1 MKQYGLIGFPLSHSF
16 SKKFFTDKFKNEQ
29 LSGCSYELYPLRSID
44 ELPDLLRN
52 TPNLSGLN
60 VTIPYKESVI
70 PFLTTSAPVVQDI
83 GACNCI
89 RVAEGVLHGY
99 NTDVIGFEQTLV
111 PHLRPH
117 HQKALILGTGG
128 AAKAVAWVL
137 KKHQIQFQYV
147 SRQKN
152 PQTIEYEEI
161 SKEVL
166 DRFTIVIN
174 TTPLG
179 MQPNVNASPSVN
191 CNWMNHQ
198 HLCID
203 LIYNPAKTVFLE
215 AAEKAGAT
223 IENGLKMLEIQAEE
237 SWKIWNNGGTSI

>member
-1 MKQYGLIGFPLSHSF
+1 
-16 SKKFFTDKFKNEQ
+16 
-29 LSGCSYELYPLRSID
+29 
-44 ELPDLLRN
+44 
-52 TPNLSGLN
+52 
-60 VTIPYKESVI
+60 
-70 PFLTTSAPVVQDI
+70 VQDI

-89 RVAEGVLHGY
+89 RVEEGVLHGY

-117 HQKALILGTGG
+117 HKKALILGTGG

-137 KKHQIQFQYV
+137 KKHQIEFQYV
-147 SRQKN
+147 SRQKSS
-152 PQTIEYEEI
+152 QTIEYEEV

-166 DRFTIVIN
+166 KNYTIVIN

-191 CNWMNHQ
+191 CNWMNRQ

-215 AAEKAGAT
+215 AAEKAGAI